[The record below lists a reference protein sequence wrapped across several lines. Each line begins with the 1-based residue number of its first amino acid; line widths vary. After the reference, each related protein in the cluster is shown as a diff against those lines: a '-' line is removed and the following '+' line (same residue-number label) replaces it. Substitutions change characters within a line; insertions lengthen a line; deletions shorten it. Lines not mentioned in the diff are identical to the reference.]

1 VTRRAGRP
9 RTGHRAPAA
18 LDFAHFMPN
27 TEPGTGRIHMKMI
40 LVAASGQHAAA
51 LGYHLKPLGF
61 TLEHIADPVRVLE
74 HLDDLNPNAIL
85 FHAGDFPRHWK
96 PLLKVARERRAR
108 EELIFLLI
116 APPDF
121 EMEEAA
127 KAAHLG
133 VNGILKPNLTEKE
146 ELYRLEE
153 IVRRYQA
160 VQDKRNF
167 ARLVPTSAAEVSF
180 AFTHPRRLAYVS
192 GRVKE
197 ISIQGSSFLPA
208 LPSAVED
215 LAAGTEIRNCSLKV
229 GDRLIAVTCKVTRNR
244 EELGFQ
250 FLSFEEG
257 GHHALLNYIQ
267 SRAERA
273 LKSAAAGQGTT
284 PG

>member
-1 VTRRAGRP
+1 MR
-9 RTGHRAPAA
+9 
-18 LDFAHFMPN
+18 
-27 TEPGTGRIHMKMI
+27 MI
-40 LVAASGQHAAA
+40 LVASGSENAAA
-51 LGYHLKPLGF
+51 LSYHLKPLGF
-61 TLEHIADPVRVLE
+61 TLEHIADPVRALE
-74 HLDDLNPNAIL
+74 RMDDLDPNAIL
-85 FHAGDFPRHWK
+85 FNVADFPRHWK
-96 PLLKVARERRAR
+96 PLLKVARERRGR
-108 EELIFLLI
+108 EDLIFLLI

-133 VNGILKPNLTEKE
+133 VNGILRPNLTDRE

-167 ARLVPTSAAEVSF
+167 TRLVPTAPGELGF

-192 GRVKE
+192 GSLKE

-208 LPSAVED
+208 RPSAVED
-215 LAAGTEIRNCSLKV
+215 LAVGTEIKDCTLKV
-229 GDRLIAVTCKVTRNR
+229 GNRLIAVTCKVTRNR

-257 GHHALLNYIQ
+257 GHHALLSYIQ
-267 SRAERA
+267 SRGERA
-273 LKSAAAGQGTT
+273 LKSATVST
-284 PG
+284 PA